1 MGRHS
6 VPLCSAADSLVA
18 SSPSSV
24 LLPRRRAQGYD
35 AYITVFY
42 VLVALV
48 AACLALTV
56 WVAVVLKKDEG
67 GGTWLKR

>member
-1 MGRHS
+1 
-6 VPLCSAADSLVA
+6 
-18 SSPSSV
+18 V